1 MLATYEPVGWH
12 AIDYHSAF
20 RSLPPP
26 MPGHLL
32 CSIGPLSTATASS
45 SADVGTYPYHFRKVA
60 ADQSLLFLQRLP
72 TRQSEGYY
80 LEYIMVCCIRP
91 GTLRLNTNG

>member
-45 SADVGTYPYHFRKVA
+45 SADVAPTLTISGR
-60 ADQSLLFLQRLP
+60 SLQ
-72 TRQSEGYY
+72 
-80 LEYIMVCCIRP
+80 
-91 GTLRLNTNG
+91 TNRFCSCRGCPLGNLKGII